1 MLLPKEEVHIGIL
14 QTRVG
19 IDFLLQDPGIVVR
32 MTRVYFR
39 IGGVGVLVRVIILT
53 PSQGRCISTPPI
65 LKTIQF
71 QIIVSLLMTVDD
83 AITRMW
89 PWKWPLNFT
98 LTSMNMT
105 LYVELIHIIFSFN
118 GFTIS
123 ECKIWITFMTPV
135 HFYKLLYHLIEAL
148 PSHRFVVLAQVYSDR
163 RYSCKD
169 KISILYNLLH
179 QDSMY
184 WYTNTIEFTKILTL
198 GGKNCH
204 HMFWWNYFERCN

>member
-71 QIIVSLLMTVDD
+71 QFIVSLLMTVDD

-123 ECKIWITFMTPV
+123 ECMFTYKILITFMTPV

-169 KISILYNLLH
+169 KFQDYTIFCIKIQCTGTQIL
-179 QDSMY
+179 
-184 WYTNTIEFTKILTL
+184 
-198 GGKNCH
+198 
-204 HMFWWNYFERCN
+204 

>member
-39 IGGVGVLVRVIILT
+39 IGGVGVLVCVIILT

-123 ECKIWITFMTPV
+123 ECMSTYKIWITFMTPV

-169 KISILYNLLH
+169 KISIFASRFNVLVHKYYRHLLK
-179 QDSMY
+179 
-184 WYTNTIEFTKILTL
+184 FKL
-198 GGKNCH
+198 
-204 HMFWWNYFERCN
+204 